1 MISDTAA
8 GQPGAVRLEPDPG
21 TPSGPS
27 RDSRG
32 KASMRDLIWPAIGR
46 SFVKLDPRDVA
57 RNPVMFVVEIGS
69 VITTDRASS
78 PGS

>member
-1 MISDTAA
+1 MISTPQTDS
-8 GQPGAVRLEPDPG
+8 QELSPLEPDPG

-27 RDSRG
+27 RESRG

-57 RNPVMFVVEIGS
+57 HNPVMFVVEVGS
-69 VITTDRASS
+69 VITRSRSS